1 MPMIGARGPRY
12 HQVAA
17 NLRARIRDGRYRPG
31 QRLPAETS
39 LAAECDVG
47 VDTVRA
53 AIALLRNEGLVV
65 TRHGY
70 GTKVAEQHRRE
81 VIHVPRGTRIGGR
94 MAGPEDRER
103 WDIPEGAVVAM
114 LVVGDEA
121 WPSDRFEVVTD

>member
-1 MPMIGARGPRY
+1 MPMTGARGPRY
-12 HQVAA
+12 HQVADD
-17 NLRARIRDGRYRPG
+17 LRARIRDGDYRPG

-39 LAAECDVG
+39 LAAHYDVG

-53 AIALLRNEGLVV
+53 AIAVLRNEGLVV

-70 GTKVAEQHRRE
+70 GSMVAEQHERE
-81 VIHVPRGTRIGGR
+81 VIRVPKGTRIGGR

-114 LVVGDEA
+114 LVAGDEA
-121 WPSDRFEVVTD
+121 WPADRFEIVTD